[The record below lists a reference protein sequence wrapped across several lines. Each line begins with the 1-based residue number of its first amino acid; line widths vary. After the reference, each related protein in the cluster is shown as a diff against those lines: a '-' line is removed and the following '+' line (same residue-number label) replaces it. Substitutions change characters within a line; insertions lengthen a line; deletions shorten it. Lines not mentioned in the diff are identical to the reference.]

1 MNAADIIARG
11 LHAAG
16 CRTAFG
22 IPGGEVLTMIDA
34 LERAGIRFVLTK
46 HENAAGFM
54 AEGTWHATGAPGILV
69 ATVGPGIAN
78 AFNVV
83 ANAEQDRVPLIV
95 ISGAVD
101 AAEAMRYNH
110 QIFDHSAA
118 FARICKAS
126 YVAPDGAVDT
136 MIDKALAV
144 ATDGRPG
151 PVHID
156 LAIRVAETEQPE
168 PQARKRRPAPLVAP
182 ARGPDLDRARAMFA
196 AAQRPVIMAGLDP
209 LNEPGGSEAVAAFCR
224 RHAIPLVT
232 SYKGKGILPEDD
244 PLSLGGHGLS
254 PKSDKIVLPIFEAA
268 DLVISAGY
276 DPIEMRVGWQDPWD
290 PARVVE
296 FAHAPN
302 THDMHYAELSWTC
315 SVAAGLA
322 ALEEGAAPKSSWP
335 DDTPARIRSE
345 LLEAFSPQ
353 TEWGPGTAIAEILA
367 VAPPEVT
374 ITIDSG
380 AHRILLSQ
388 QWQAKHPRGVLQSTG
403 LCTMGCAL
411 PLAMGFKY
419 AQPEAPVIAFTG
431 DAGLEMTLGELST
444 LRDMSLP
451 VVVVVFVDQS
461 LALIELKQRRTG
473 LQNAGVDFQHTD
485 FAALARVYGG
495 NGVTVTGPG
504 DLGTA
509 VTEALAA
516 DRFTILAVEIPRRAY
531 DGLF

>member
-1 MNAADIIARG
+1 VNAADVIARR

-16 CRTAFG
+16 CRFAFG
-22 IPGGEVLTMIDA
+22 IPGGEVLTLIDA
-34 LERAGIRFVLTK
+34 LERAGIHFVLTK

-54 AEGTWHATGAPGILV
+54 AEGGWHATGAPGILV

-101 AAEAMRYNH
+101 AAEAMRYTH
-110 QIFDHSAA
+110 QVFDHSAA

-126 YVAPDGAVDT
+126 FVAPDGAIDT
-136 MIDKALAV
+136 MIDKALAI
-144 ATDGRPG
+144 ALGGRPG

-156 LAIRVAETEQPE
+156 LPIRVAAAEQPQ
-168 PQARKRRPAPLVAP
+168 PPVVLRGPALPSAP
-182 ARGPDLDRARAMFA
+182 AAGPAMDRARAMFGA
-196 AAQRPVIMAGLDP
+196 AKRPVMMAGLDV
-209 LNEPGGSEAVAAFCR
+209 LNEPGGAAAVRAFVEK
-224 RHAIPLVT
+224 HSIPLLT
-232 SYKGKGILPEDD
+232 TYKAKGILPEDH

-254 PKSDKIVLPIFEAA
+254 PKSDRIVLPVLKAA
-268 DLVISAGY
+268 DLVIAAGY
-276 DPIEMRVGWQDPWD
+276 DPIEMRAGWQDPWD
-290 PARVVE
+290 PAKAIE

-302 THDMHYAELSWTC
+302 HHDMHYAGLTWVS

-322 ALEEGAAPKSSWP
+322 ALDGEAKAGWP
-335 DDTPARIRSE
+335 DDTPARVRAA
-345 LLEAFSPQ
+345 LAEAFAPSRD
-353 TEWGPGTAIAEILA
+353 WGPGQAIAEILA
-367 VAPPEVT
+367 AAPPEVT

-411 PLAMGFKY
+411 PLGMGFKY
-419 AQPEAPVIAFTG
+419 ARPDAPVIAFMG

-444 LRDMSLP
+444 LRDLALGL
-451 VVVVVFVDQS
+451 VVVVFVDQS
-461 LALIELKQRRTG
+461 LALIELKQRG
-473 LQNAGVDFQHTD
+473 SAMQNTGVDFQRTD

-495 NGVTVTGPG
+495 IGVTVTGPG
-504 DLGTA
+504 EAGLA

-516 DRFTILAVEIPRRAY
+516 EKFTLIAVEIPRRAY